1 MAIPPSFNTGLPNQL
16 MSEEDI
22 RQYFI
27 RNGGVVKNTDIVN
40 YFRTYLSNPTIK
52 DEARI
57 IFKTFVNKLANVKV
71 ENGEKFLV
79 LKRQYFPPIDGNG
92 NSSSSGLPTLNS
104 SYSNNQY
111 SQPTY
116 GHTSYASSGYNQQ
129 NYNTTSPTSQY
140 PANMNSG
147 GGLPPYGYP
156 PPVTNNLRRQNSQS
170 QLHGSLYSLNSNYA
184 DPYSSQ
190 QFSSNMPLQQSQYY
204 HQQQMSGL
212 GQSHGGSTFSLAS
225 QYTTAS
231 SAGVPP
237 YHQPSQPI
245 YHSQQVPMQSAP
257 HHHHHQQQQHNVHSQ
272 LQRTLS
278 QTQQSYSM
286 QQPPSVSQI
295 QQQYSQPALPKNNF
309 RGHTNQTDYQLE
321 YGLPP
326 VPLSNV
332 KQQQPTS
339 HRHVSPQNSGGSG
352 GSSSAALRAPPPYR
366 PPPPAANFGSPTG
379 PPPTSGLYSQQQN
392 MRRSSLSSSSMTS
405 VNNVRFNRSPSVPGP
420 VSQFTTG
427 STQNINSAHHPES
440 YISPPVAFQY
450 QRSVSVTGLPGA
462 TQGIPTSAP
471 AVQQPP
477 DHGGY
482 SNEFSGNSL
491 NSGAA
496 PPPPVP
502 PRYKRGVERSPS
514 AVSGSSSSSG
524 FKNIQPTSAP
534 QNFGGNRHNNR
545 RNMEFANGSNAVGLT
560 SADSGMNGGMENDHE
575 KENINL
581 VNGTNGNFEE
591 SSGSDGP
598 NDMQNGDSET
608 EHKISVKERMQKFNR
623 IASESELAASKMP
636 SNRNKKEIASKH
648 ESVDFDTASLSSL
661 EPRAKEW
668 MLKSAQCD
676 YHALHKMA
684 QENPALVR
692 RRDMNTCLHWAA
704 KKGQVELVKM
714 LAGSYGCE
722 VNAKSNGGYTPLH
735 LAAQFSRQD
744 VYDLLVKAYNAD
756 VNVRDH
762 SGKKPMQY
770 LVRQDTSVSM
780 DTFKKIKD
788 KRRSTEM
795 QRDRD
800 SSFLRI
806 GSLNVKVK
814 STREAFGYL
823 LGKSASSSGIERMLH
838 KNWGS
843 ADNLP
848 EVEVN
853 GDKDKEMMPPPS
865 IITHSN
871 SNKKK
876 KTRRVNEGSPP
887 IKETRSDSDSD
898 NACGFGSTW
907 QSP

>member
-1 MAIPPSFNTGLPNQL
+1 MNN
-16 MSEEDI
+16 
-22 RQYFI
+22 
-27 RNGGVVKNTDIVN
+27 
-40 YFRTYLSNPTIK
+40 
-52 DEARI
+52 EARI
-57 IFKTFVNKLANVKV
+57 IFKTYVNKLANVKV

-92 NSSSSGLPTLNS
+92 NGSSSGLPAVNS
-104 SYSNNQY
+104 SYSNTQY

-116 GHTSYASSGYNQQ
+116 GQTSYSTSGYNHNNQ
-129 NYNTTSPTSQY
+129 NYTPTSPTSQY

-170 QLHGSLYSLNSNYA
+170 QIHGSLYSLNSNYA

-204 HQQQMSGL
+204 HQQQQQMSGL
-212 GQSHGGSTFSLAS
+212 GHSHGGSTFSLAS

-237 YHQPSQPI
+237 YHHQPQSSQPI
-245 YHSQQVPMQSAP
+245 YH
-257 HHHHHQQQQHNVHSQ
+257 QQQ
-272 LQRTLS
+272 
-278 QTQQSYSM
+278 
-286 QQPPSVSQI
+286 
-295 QQQYSQPALPKNNF
+295 
-309 RGHTNQTDYQLE
+309 QLE
-321 YGLPP
+321 YGLPA
-326 VPLSNV
+326 VPLTNA
-332 KQQQPTS
+332 KQQPP
-339 HRHVSPQNSGGSG
+339 HRHISPQNSGGSG
-352 GSSSAALRAPPPYR
+352 SSSSAALRAPPPYR

-379 PPPTSGLYSQQQN
+379 PPPPPPTGFHNQQQQH

-440 YISPPVAFQY
+440 YANPPVAFQY
-450 QRSVSVTGLPGA
+450 QRSVSVSGLPGA
-462 TQGIPTSAP
+462 TQGIPSAP
-471 AVQQPP
+471 TVPQPT
-477 DHGGY
+477 DLGGY
-482 SNEFSGNSL
+482 SSDFSGNSL
-491 NSGAA
+491 TSGAA

-514 AVSGSSSSSG
+514 APSSVS
-524 FKNIQPTSAP
+524 

-545 RNMEFANGSNAVGLT
+545 RNMELANGTDSTGLPNSD
-560 SADSGMNGGMENDHE
+560 SAINGGMENDHE

-598 NDMQNGDSET
+598 NDNMQNGDSET
-608 EHKISVKERMQKFNR
+608 EQKISVKERMQKFNR
-623 IASESELAASKMP
+623 IASESELAAP
-636 SNRNKKEIASKH
+636 
-648 ESVDFDTASLSSL
+648 SLSSL

-704 KKGQVELVKM
+704 KKGQAELVKM
-714 LAGSYGCE
+714 LAGTYGCE

-780 DTFKKIKD
+780 DTFKSESLKSPTPSVPGTRVRRHFSTASKIKD

-853 GDKDKEMMPPPS
+853 GDKDKQMMPPPHV
-865 IITHSN
+865 INHN

-876 KTRRVNEGSPP
+876 KTRRVNDGSPP
-887 IKETRSDSDSD
+887 IKETRSDSESD
-898 NACGFGSTW
+898 TACGFGSDW
-907 QSP
+907 NSP